1 MSNAARFFRPLL
13 VLAAL
18 LLVFAPVAFATD
30 AKLLVDASIY
40 DVKLP
45 DKPPSN
51 VGASLAFDGTAIQV
65 HLLGAGKGT
74 LPNVNLGWAGDDVA
88 VPRTRMS
95 DNVNLSQAI
104 GLSTKLS
111 SMPGGVVVEHRN
123 TNMAAVKLAYTN
135 AFADLGFAFDSARST
150 HCCWHFTQGAN
161 TVRVNAT
168 GAGKHVVAYVGR

>member
-1 MSNAARFFRPLL
+1 MSNAARFVRPLL

-18 LLVFAPVAFATD
+18 LVVFAPIAFATD
-30 AKLLVDASIY
+30 ATLIVDASIY

-51 VGASLAFDGTAIQV
+51 VGATLAFDGTTVQV
-65 HLLGAGKGT
+65 LLLGTGRGT

-95 DNVNLSQAI
+95 DKVVLSQAI
-104 GLSTKLS
+104 DRSAKLT

-123 TNMAAVKLAYTN
+123 TNLAAVKLAYAN
-135 AFADLGFAFDSARST
+135 AFADLGFVLDRAGST
-150 HCCWHFTQGAN
+150 NNCWHFTQGAN

-168 GAGKHVVAYVGR
+168 SAGKHVVAYVGR

>member
-1 MSNAARFFRPLL
+1 MSNAARYFRPLL

-51 VGASLAFDGTAIQV
+51 VGASLAFDGTTIQV
-65 HLLGAGKGT
+65 HLLGTGRGT
-74 LPNVNLGWAGDDVA
+74 LPNVNLGFLGDV
-88 VPRTRMS
+88 VPRS
-95 DNVNLSQAI
+95 LIGDKVNLSAAL
-104 GLSTKLS
+104 GLSTKLK
-111 SMPGGVVVEHRN
+111 SMTGGVVVEHRN
-123 TNMAAVKLAYTN
+123 TNINAVKTAYTS
-135 AFADLGFAFDSARST
+135 AFADLGFFYDRAAST
-150 HCCWHFTQGAN
+150 HHCWHFTHGAN

-168 GAGKHVVAYVGR
+168 SAGKNVVAYVGR

>member
-1 MSNAARFFRPLL
+1 MSNAARFVRPLL
-13 VLAAL
+13 VLAAV

-30 AKLLVDASIY
+30 AKLVVDASIY

-51 VGASLAFDGTAIQV
+51 VGASLAFDGTTIQV
-65 HLLGAGKGT
+65 HLLGTGRGT

-95 DNVNLSQAI
+95 DKVVLSQAI
-104 GLSTKLS
+104 GLSAKLTS
-111 SMPGGVVVEHRN
+111 KPGGVVVEHRN
-123 TNMAAVKLAYTN
+123 TNLAAVKLAYTN
-135 AFADLGFAFDSARST
+135 AFADLGFEFDRASST
-150 HCCWHFTQGAN
+150 HCCWHFTHGAN

-168 GAGKHVVAYVGR
+168 GAGKNVIAYVGR